1 MPSTAV
7 NSYFWHFA
15 FVVPSPV
22 CVWVCVRILPRVGT
36 NKVKSQSDKHICYI
50 YYILNLCVCVSAR
63 TKNWAKYWQS
73 QNNWNFLACGK
84 CWTERGREREK
95 KRCTVEQMDRQTKWP
110 EPAELTVHLG
120 SSCVCGCSAAAD
132 STSCSR
138 LGTVSSTRSRTT
150 FDLFQFC
157 SQTICAECFC
167 CFFGFSI
174 SSSLSSQSLSLCH
187 SQSLS
192 LLNEI
197 KN

>member
-7 NSYFWHFA
+7 NSYFGISLLLCH
-15 FVVPSPV
+15 PH
-22 CVWVCVRILPRVGT
+22 VWVCVHILPRVGT

-50 YYILNLCVCVSAR
+50 YYTLNLCVWVR
-63 TKNWAKYWQS
+63 GQKIGLNIGRAKIIETFWPVASSEQRE
-73 QNNWNFLACGK
+73 G
-84 CWTERGREREK
+84 EREK
-95 KRCTVEQMDRQTKWP
+95 KRCTVEQIDRQTKWP

-174 SSSLSSQSLSLCH
+174 SSSLSIQSLSLSVTPSH
-187 SQSLS
+187 SPC
-192 LLNEI
+192 
-197 KN
+197 